1 MPDVNNDTSKMYKFL
16 LNKSFYYFGTVFIT
30 ISILVTIFRRELIFW
45 IDLLFNDRT
54 KQAITIFYKGIQNT
68 IRRFSTF
75 TSLIRNESLHSCLQ
89 CHYEFRIRKSSI
101 IIIWKYRYLMKFESQ
116 VD

>member
-1 MPDVNNDTSKMYKFL
+1 MYKCL
-16 LNKSFYYFGTVFIT
+16 LNKSFYYLGKVFKT

-45 IDLLFNDRT
+45 IDLLFNNRT
-54 KQAITIFYKGIQNT
+54 KQAITIFYKGIKNT
-68 IRRFSTF
+68 VRRFSTF
-75 TSLIRNESLHSCLQ
+75 TSLIRTEGLHSCL
-89 CHYEFRIRKSSI
+89 HRIRKCSI